1 MKKIIFLTFVT
12 ISLLACNQPTSNTSA
27 TTEVLSDTQDTYTH
41 DFNEYGFTLKA
52 PCKMEDVSS
61 QAKGDFLVN
70 YGGVTNQNDPG
81 NMAAYQLI
89 VSRLPV
95 GYRDMPKEELE
106 SKVDE
111 IIKSKMSG
119 MNNLKSISFGYEGYK
134 GYVGE
139 TSHNGLKQKGV
150 IFLKD
155 NYTIALTVLSNNNL
169 EAKFNSFT
177 NGFKS
182 VAKFKNNAESY
193 SAQSNLQKLSFCYSI
208 SAPCSL
214 KKYDT
219 PDVDY
224 SYSGAINP
232 DNQDIAIVYK
242 VQASVLPMEYSQM
255 KKSDQQ
261 QIKNNLLSYLRSKD
275 SYTECRV
282 GVKNHFAYKTSYTE
296 SGFKFKECMILTDE
310 HVIELMMFSK
320 TGVSDTK
327 FMEFVNSFI
336 IN

>member
-1 MKKIIFLTFVT
+1 MKKVLFYTFVA
-12 ISLLACNQPTSNTSA
+12 ISLLACNQPTSNTST
-27 TTEVLSDTQDTYTH
+27 TTEVLSDTQDAYTYE
-41 DFNEYGFTLKA
+41 FNEYGFTLKA
-52 PCKMEDVSS
+52 PCRMEDVSS

-70 YGGVTNQNDPG
+70 YGGVTNQDDPKT
-81 NMAAYQLI
+81 MAAYQLI

-95 GYRDMPKEELE
+95 GYRDLPKEEIE

-111 IIKSKMSG
+111 IIKSQMSG

-139 TSHNGLKQKGV
+139 TIHNRLKQKGV

-155 NYTIALTVLSNNNL
+155 NYTIALTVMTNDNL
-169 EAKFNSFT
+169 EARFNSFS

-182 VAKFKNNAESY
+182 TSKTKDKSK
-193 SAQSNLQKLSFCYSI
+193 SIGAQSNFQKLFFGYSV

-214 KKYDT
+214 KRFDS

-255 KKSDQQ
+255 IKSDQQ
-261 QIKNNLLSYLRSKD
+261 QIKNNLLGYLRSKD
-275 SYTECRV
+275 SFAECRV
-282 GVKNHFAYKTSYTE
+282 GVKNHFAYKASYTE
-296 SGFKFKECMILTDE
+296 SGFKFKECMILTDK

-320 TGVSDTK
+320 NGVSDTK
-327 FMEFVNSFI
+327 FKEFVSSFK